1 VTSRERIL
9 AAGRLQKTDILP
21 VAPYM
26 GNHAARVAGIPLGE
40 YYTSAKRLA
49 EAQTRAW
56 ELYHQDVLVV
66 QSDNYYMAEAFGC
79 LTDHYPDGLPTMK
92 KTIISEISDIV
103 RLKRPDP
110 RRDGRMP
117 VYLEAMELLR
127 KEMGSEVA
135 LRGCGTGPFVMGGHL
150 MGPEKL
156 ILELAN
162 IEYGLGGDPQALHAL
177 FEITLETLIEFVSL
191 QLEAGADIV
200 QCADSLASIDV
211 ISPEMYDKYVWPYEK
226 RFFDQVN
233 PLCRKHGALSL
244 LHICGDNTK
253 IFGRFAELGMDI
265 VAIDHKAD
273 LATAKQV
280 IGGHACLIGNLDPTS
295 VLLLGDVHEVERQSK
310 ECIAKAAEHG
320 GFILGS
326 GCEIAIDTPPDNIR
340 AMIRTARTHEH
351 G

>member
-1 VTSRERIL
+1 M
-9 AAGRLQKTDILP
+9 AAARGQQTDILP

-40 YYTSAKRLA
+40 YYTNPVRLA
-49 EAQTRAW
+49 EAQRRAW

-79 LTDHYPDGLPTMK
+79 LTEHYPDSLPTMK
-92 KTIISEISDIV
+92 KTIITEISDIA

-117 VYLEAMELLR
+117 MYLEAMEVLR
-127 KEMGSEVA
+127 RQMGPEVA
-135 LRGCGTGPFVMGGHL
+135 LRGCGTGPFVMAGHL

-211 ISPEMYDKYVWPYEK
+211 ISPAMYDKYVWPYEK
-226 RFFDQVN
+226 RFFEEVN
-233 PLCRKHGALSL
+233 PLCRKHGAVSL
-244 LHICGDNTK
+244 LHICGNNTK
-253 IFGRFAELGMDI
+253 VFGRFAELGADI

-273 LATAKQV
+273 LATAKEV
-280 IGGHACLIGNLDPTS
+280 IGGHSCLIGNLDPTS
-295 VLLLGDVHEVERQSK
+295 VLLQGNVDEVQRQA
-310 ECIAKAAEHG
+310 EACIAKAARNG

-326 GCEIAIDTPPDNIR
+326 GCEVAIDTPRENIQV
-340 AMIRTARTHEH
+340 MIRTARAHSYR
-351 G
+351 